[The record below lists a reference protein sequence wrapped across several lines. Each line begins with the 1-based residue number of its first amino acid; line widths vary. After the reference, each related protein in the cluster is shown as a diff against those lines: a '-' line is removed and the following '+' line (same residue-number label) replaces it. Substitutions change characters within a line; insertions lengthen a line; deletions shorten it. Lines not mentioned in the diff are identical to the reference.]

1 MQAAISRLTENEKEC
16 LRRRLLPQTAKEMA
30 IELGVSPH
38 AVEKRL
44 KMARTKLG
52 LSSSL
57 QAARLLVQAESQSG
71 SQALVPHAADLVI
84 DPARLHITLHPS
96 ERRWWYPGGRRRW
109 WIGGIAMSITIAAA
123 ALALTLPGAPAPQQS
138 AQAPQQ
144 KMKMYDGPFV
154 PATPEQ
160 ATAYLAQSFATM
172 DKDKSGYLE
181 ANEAP
186 RASVSVNNGPR
197 KDVGA
202 EQGGRMF
209 LARFDT
215 SGDGKVSKDEYI
227 ATRRPMVFAMG
238 IPANWKPRN

>member
-57 QAARLLVQAESQSG
+57 QAARLLVQAEAQ
-71 SQALVPHAADLVI
+71 SQALVPHAPDLAA
-84 DPARLHITLHPS
+84 PLLPLHAGPVS
-96 ERRWWYPGGRRRW
+96 GGRRWW
-109 WIGGIAMSITIAAA
+109 WIGGIAMSITIAAVA
-123 ALALTLPGAPAPQQS
+123 GLALVPQGSPVAQQAAPA
-138 AQAPQQ
+138 AQQ

-181 ANEAP
+181 AGEAP

-215 SGDGKVSKDEYI
+215 NGDGKVSKDEYI
-227 ATRRPMVFAMG
+227 ATRRPMVLAMG

>member
-1 MQAAISRLTENEKEC
+1 
-16 LRRRLLPQTAKEMA
+16 
-30 IELGVSPH
+30 
-38 AVEKRL
+38 
-44 KMARTKLG
+44 
-52 LSSSL
+52 
-57 QAARLLVQAESQSG
+57 
-71 SQALVPHAADLVI
+71 
-84 DPARLHITLHPS
+84 
-96 ERRWWYPGGRRRW
+96 
-109 WIGGIAMSITIAAA
+109 MSITIAAA

-215 SGDGKVSKDEYI
+215 NGDGKVSKDEYI
-227 ATRRPMVFAMG
+227 ATRRPMVLAMG

>member
-1 MQAAISRLTENEKEC
+1 MRASIARLTENEKEC

-57 QAARLLVQAESQSG
+57 QAARLLVHAE
-71 SQALVPHAADLVI
+71 AHPLVPHAPDLAADPVAPHP
-84 DPARLHITLHPS
+84 DPVA
-96 ERRWWYPGGRRRW
+96 GGRRRW

-123 ALALTLPGAPAPQQS
+123 ALALTLHGGPAPQQS
-138 AQAPQQ
+138 APAPQQ

-160 ATAYLAQSFATM
+160 ATAFIAQSFAMM

-181 ANEAP
+181 ADEAP

-215 SGDGKVSKDEYI
+215 NGDGKVSKDEYI
-227 ATRRPMVFAMG
+227 AARRPMVLATG
-238 IPANWKPRN
+238 IPANWKPRS

>member
-1 MQAAISRLTENEKEC
+1 MRAAIDRLTDNEKEC

-30 IELGVSPH
+30 LELGVSPH

-57 QAARLLVQAESQSG
+57 QAARLLVQSESSLQ
-71 SQALVPHAADLVI
+71 SQALVPHASDLAAPLPPAHP
-84 DPARLHITLHPS
+84 DPVS
-96 ERRWWYPGGRRRW
+96 GDRRRW

-123 ALALTLPGAPAPQQS
+123 ALALTLHGGPASRQS
-138 AQAPQQ
+138 APAPQQ

-160 ATAYLAQSFATM
+160 ATAFLAQSFATM

-186 RASVSVNNGPR
+186 RASVSMNNGPR
-197 KDVGA
+197 KEVGA

-209 LARFDT
+209 LARFD
-215 SGDGKVSKDEYI
+215 SNGDGKVSKDEYI
-227 ATRRPMVFAMG
+227 ATRRPMVLATG
-238 IPANWKPRN
+238 IPANWKPRS

>member
-57 QAARLLVQAESQSG
+57 QAARLLVQAEAQ
-71 SQALVPHAADLVI
+71 SQALVPHAPDLAA
-84 DPARLHITLHPS
+84 PPRPLHAGPVS
-96 ERRWWYPGGRRRW
+96 GGRRRW
-109 WIGGIAMSITIAAA
+109 WIGGIAMSITIAASA
-123 ALALTLPGAPAPQQS
+123 ALALTLHGGTAPQQS
-138 AQAPQQ
+138 APAPQQ

-172 DKDKSGYLE
+172 DKDKSGYFE

-215 SGDGKVSKDEYI
+215 NGDGKVSKDEYI
-227 ATRRPMVFAMG
+227 ATRRPMVLAMG
-238 IPANWKPRN
+238 IPANWKPKPAN

>member
-1 MQAAISRLTENEKEC
+1 MQAAIGRLTENEKEC

-57 QAARLLVQAESQSG
+57 QAARLLVQAESQSQ
-71 SQALVPHAADLVI
+71 SQSLVPRPSDLAAGREPVQ
-84 DPARLHITLHPS
+84 PVPGT
-96 ERRWWYPGGRRRW
+96 GGRRRW
-109 WIGGIAMSITIAAA
+109 WIGGITAMSIGLAA
-123 ALALTLPGAPAPQQS
+123 ALALTLPGGPAPQQASSAPAPQ
-138 AQAPQQ
+138 
-144 KMKMYDGPFV
+144 KTRRYDGPFV

-160 ATAYLAQSFATM
+160 ATAFLAQSFVSM

-181 ANEAP
+181 AGEAP
-186 RASVSVNNGPR
+186 RASVSVNSGPR
-197 KDVGA
+197 KEVGA
-202 EQGGRMF
+202 EQSGRMF

-215 SGDGKVSKDEYI
+215 NGDGKVSKDEYI
-227 ATRRPMVFAMG
+227 ATRRPMVLVTG
-238 IPANWKPRN
+238 IPANWKPKPAN

>member
-1 MQAAISRLTENEKEC
+1 MQAAIGRLTENEKEC

-30 IELGVSPH
+30 LELGVSPH

-57 QAARLLVQAESQSG
+57 QAARLLVQAEAQPG
-71 SQALVPHAADLVI
+71 SQALVPRASDLATRPEPVQL
-84 DPARLHITLHPS
+84 AVGT
-96 ERRWWYPGGRRRW
+96 GGRRWW
-109 WIGGIAMSITIAAA
+109 WIGGVTAMSITIAAA
-123 ALALTLPGAPAPQQS
+123 LALTLQGAPAPQQAS
-138 AQAPQQ
+138 PAPAPQ
-144 KMKMYDGPFV
+144 KARMYDGPFV

-160 ATAYLAQSFATM
+160 ATAFLAQSFASM

-197 KDVGA
+197 KYVGA

-215 SGDGKVSKDEYI
+215 NGDGKVSKDEYI
-227 ATRRPMVFAMG
+227 ATRRPMVLATG
-238 IPANWKPRN
+238 IPANWKPKPGN

>member
-1 MQAAISRLTENEKEC
+1 MRAAIARLTENEKEC

-57 QAARLLVQAESQSG
+57 QAARLLVQAESQS
-71 SQALVPHAADLVI
+71 QALVPHAPDLAAPLPPLHADPV
-84 DPARLHITLHPS
+84 S
-96 ERRWWYPGGRRRW
+96 GGRRRW
-109 WIGGIAMSITIAAA
+109 WIGGIAMSITIAASA
-123 ALALTLPGAPAPQQS
+123 ALALTLHGGPAPRQSAPAPQQ
-138 AQAPQQ
+138 
-144 KMKMYDGPFV
+144 KVKMYDGPFV

-160 ATAYLAQSFATM
+160 ATAFLTQSFTVM

-186 RASVSVNNGPR
+186 RASVSVNSGPR
-197 KDVGA
+197 KEVGA

-215 SGDGKVSKDEYI
+215 NGDGKVSKEEYI
-227 ATRRPMVFAMG
+227 ATRRPMVLATG
-238 IPANWKPRN
+238 IPANWKPRS

>member
-1 MQAAISRLTENEKEC
+1 MRASIARLTENEKEC

-57 QAARLLVQAESQSG
+57 QAARLLVQAESQPR
-71 SQALVPHAADLVI
+71 SQALVPHAPDLAAPLPPGHADPV
-84 DPARLHITLHPS
+84 
-96 ERRWWYPGGRRRW
+96 PGDRRRW
-109 WIGGIAMSITIAAA
+109 WIGGIAMSITIMAAA
-123 ALALTLPGAPAPQQS
+123 VWALSPPGAPAPQQS
-138 AQAPQQ
+138 ASAPQ
-144 KMKMYDGPFV
+144 KVRMYDGPFV

-160 ATAYLAQSFATM
+160 ATAFLAQSFAAM

-181 ANEAP
+181 AVEAP
-186 RASVSVNNGPR
+186 RASVSVNSGPR
-197 KDVGA
+197 KEVGA

-215 SGDGKVSKDEYI
+215 NGDGKVSKDEYI
-227 ATRRPMVFAMG
+227 ATRRPMVLATG
-238 IPANWKPRN
+238 IPANWKPKPAN